1 MHPLATSI
9 AMSLDLARN
18 QSDASRRR
26 ADEWR
31 ELHRRPDALPD
42 PVKPL
47 RRSWQAR
54 LGGFAMRRHRPQ
66 AEGA

>member
-9 AMSLDLARN
+9 AMSLDLARD

-31 ELHRRPDALPD
+31 ALHGRPDALPD
-42 PVKPL
+42 PVTPVRPGCRVRLSGFTL
-47 RRSWQAR
+47 RR
-54 LGGFAMRRHRPQ
+54 RRIQ
-66 AEGA
+66 VEGA

>member
-9 AMSLDLARN
+9 AMSLDLARH

-42 PVKPL
+42 PVKPV
-47 RRSWQAR
+47 RPSWRVR
-54 LGGFAMRRHRPQ
+54 LSGFSVRRHRPQ
-66 AEGA
+66 ARGA

>member
-26 ADEWR
+26 AQEWR

-42 PVKPL
+42 PVTPVRPSWRL
-47 RRSWQAR
+47 RLSG
-54 LGGFAMRRHRPQ
+54 LTVRRHRTQ

>member
-31 ELHRRPDALPD
+31 ALHRRPDALPD
-42 PVKPL
+42 PVTPV
-47 RRSWQAR
+47 RPSWRDR
-54 LGGFAMRRHRPQ
+54 LSGLTVRRHRAHP
-66 AEGA
+66 EGA